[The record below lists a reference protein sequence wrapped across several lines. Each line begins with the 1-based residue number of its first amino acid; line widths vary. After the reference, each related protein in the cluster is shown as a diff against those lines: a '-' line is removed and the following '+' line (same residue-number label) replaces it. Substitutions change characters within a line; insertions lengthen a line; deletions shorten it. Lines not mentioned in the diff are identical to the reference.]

1 MSILRLF
8 EFELSEV
15 AVIKLHLK
23 FLTIRKQRRRSRT
36 HTRFRER
43 RMRKRAT
50 KSFPVRCFPLPR
62 LSIGHRGWGEVGE
75 VDYSPRETTRTANK
89 GPRARYIMSSR
100 THKKTRLRNSND
112 IMFAPLFSRRKGA
125 AVDPGGREKGGCWKR
140 KRESATATRTRKE
153 GGRVGGIEGKTR
165 RQPGRL
171 QDEEGAESSNVTGG

>member
-1 MSILRLF
+1 MSFILRSF
-8 EFELSEV
+8 EFELSEI

-43 RMRKRAT
+43 RIRKRAA

-62 LSIGHRGWGEVGE
+62 LSIEDRGREGK

-125 AVDPGGREKGGCWKR
+125 TVDPGETERVGRWKK
-140 KRESATATRTRKE
+140 KRVSPTATRTR

-165 RQPGRL
+165 RQPGR
-171 QDEEGAESSNVTGG
+171 S